1 MARKKFL
8 VYEELRERTPV
19 GMETKIHKK

>member
-1 MARKKFL
+1 MVRKKFL
-8 VYEELRERTPV
+8 VYEELRERTLV